1 MGMGVAGNT
10 GKFGLMAL
18 VAAGLLAGCK
28 EEKNAYVAPPPPKVG
43 VSAPL
48 KQTVTPYLQTTGNTV
63 AVNQID
69 LVARVEGF
77 LQEIDYTDGQFVKTG
92 TKLFVIEPP
101 PYQAKFAQAQAAVE
115 SAKAD
120 LAQAQ
125 AEFSRQS
132 QLAAKDFASQATLDQ
147 ARAKLGSIQGT
158 LDGDIANLQTA
169 AINLS
174 YTQVNAPFDGVVTKH
189 LIDIGALVGGTTPTT
204 LATLVQMNPIY
215 VTFNVSEQDV
225 LNIRASHP
233 GVARMDAEQL
243 AQIPVEVG
251 TMTEDGYP
259 HVGKLN
265 YVSPE
270 IDPSTGTL
278 LARGIFE
285 NDTRALLPGF
295 FVRVRVPTV
304 QQPDQLLVPDVAVGA
319 NQAGRY
325 LLVVD
330 KDNVVQQRKVTI
342 GQQVG
347 SLRVILS
354 GLQPDDQVVVNS
366 LQKAIPGDKVDPQP
380 ATIAQTD
387 VAAVKP

>member
-1 MGMGVAGNT
+1 MRSRVAKNSAGLGV
-10 GKFGLMAL
+10 LL
-18 VAAGLLAGCK
+18 VLSAGLLAGCK

-43 VSAPL
+43 VAQAL
-48 KQTVTPYLQTTGNTV
+48 RQTVTPYLETTGNTV
-63 AVNQID
+63 AINQID

-77 LQEIDYTDGQFVKTG
+77 LQEIDYQDGQTVKTG

-132 QLAAKDFASQATLDQ
+132 QLAAKDFASQSVLDQ

-189 LIDIGALVGGTTPTT
+189 LIDIGALVGSGAPTT
-204 LATLVQMNPIY
+204 LATLVQMDPIY

-225 LNIRASHP
+225 LNI
-233 GVARMDAEQL
+233 L
-243 AQIPVEVG
+243 AAQGHGHRLTNEDLNKIPVEVG
-251 TMTEDGYP
+251 TMTDVGFP
-259 HVGKLN
+259 HVGKLD

-270 IDPSTGTL
+270 VDPSTGTL
-278 LARGIFE
+278 LARGIFV
-285 NDTRALLPGF
+285 NDARSLLPGF
-295 FVRVRVPTV
+295 FVRVRVPRMP
-304 QQPDQLLVPDVAVGA
+304 QPDQLLVPDVALGA

-330 KDNVVQQRKVTI
+330 KDNVVQQRTVVA
-342 GQQVG
+342 GQSVG
-347 SLRVILS
+347 SLRVITS
-354 GLQPDDQVVVNS
+354 GLEPDDRVAVNNI
-366 LQKAIPGDKVDPQP
+366 QRAIPGDKVDPQP

-387 VAAVKP
+387 PAVVKP